1 MPYESRKVSP
11 RCWEVINTETG
22 KVHASCTSKTKAEAQ
37 LRLLRGI
44 ESGKWR
50 PSKNPWIGHVKSVA
64 RQKGISYK
72 EALKVASATYKKK

>member
-22 KVHASCTSKTKAEAQ
+22 RVHSKCTSKAKAESQ
-37 LRLLRGI
+37 LRLLRGVK
-44 ESGKWR
+44 SGWK
-50 PSKNPWIGHVKSVA
+50 PSINPWIGHVKSVA